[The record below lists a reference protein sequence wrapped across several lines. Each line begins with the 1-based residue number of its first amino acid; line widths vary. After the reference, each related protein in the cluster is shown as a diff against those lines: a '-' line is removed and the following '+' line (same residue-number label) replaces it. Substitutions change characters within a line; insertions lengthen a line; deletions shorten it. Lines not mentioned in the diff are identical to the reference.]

1 MPIDLALLAE
11 PTGDLLDVEI
21 VERKGRGHPDTI
33 CDHLAEELSLS
44 LTRHYLDRFGR
55 VLHYNVDK
63 ALLWGGRSRPAFGG
77 GRILEPMEFFL
88 AGRATTSFRGVE
100 VPVEELAREAVER
113 WFATYL
119 PQLDPRNHLKTH
131 CLVRAVSSDLAD
143 LFERRSAERGF
154 LANDTSCG
162 VGYAPLSRLEAIVY
176 DVEQTLGALSTQG
189 HPEIGRDIKV
199 MGVRR
204 GRDIHLT
211 VACAFVDRFLGGI
224 ADYQAAK
231 RRVADAARRVAGSR
245 GADASI
251 DVNAA
256 DDPAAGSVY
265 LTVTGTSAE
274 SGDDGQAGRGN
285 RINGLIAPFRPT
297 TMESVAGKNAVS
309 HVGKL
314 YNLGAGLIAQRAV
327 DELPGVAEAH
337 CLLVSSIGRP
347 IAEPQLKSV
356 RLRLRPGSSLAE
368 QEAGVATIVAEE
380 LMRLASAGEAL
391 AAGRLRINGWPLRG
405 GGR

>member
-1 MPIDLALLAE
+1 MQIDLALVE
-11 PTGDLLDVEI
+11 GGTGDLLDVEI
-21 VERKGRGHPDTI
+21 VERKGVGHPDTI
-33 CDHLAEELSLS
+33 CDHLAEALSLGLS
-44 LTRHYLDRFGR
+44 RYYLSRFGR

-63 ALLWGGRSRPAFGG
+63 ALLWGGRSRPDFGG
-77 GRILEPMEFFL
+77 GSILEPMEFFL

-100 VPVEELAREAVER
+100 VPVEALAREAAER
-113 WFATYL
+113 WLGANL
-119 PQLDPRNHLKTH
+119 PLLDPRRDVKTH
-131 CLVRAVSSDLAD
+131 CLVRAVSSDLAA
-143 LFERRSAERGF
+143 LFERRSKETGF

-176 DVEQTLGALSTQG
+176 DVEQTLGALSMRG

-204 GRDIHLT
+204 GRRIRLT
-211 VACAFVDRFLGGI
+211 VACAFVGRFLGSI
-224 ADYQAAK
+224 ADYRAAK
-231 RRVADAARRVAGSR
+231 RLVADVARRVAADH

-285 RINGLIAPFRPT
+285 RVNGLIAPFRPT
-297 TMESVAGKNAVS
+297 TLESVAGKNAVT
-309 HVGKL
+309 HIGKL
-314 YNLGAGLIAQRAV
+314 YNLAAGLIAQRAV
-327 DELPGVAEAH
+327 DELAGVAEAH

-347 IAEPQLKSV
+347 IAEPQLASV
-356 RLRLRPGSSLAE
+356 RLRLHPGSSLVE
-368 QEAGVATIVAEE
+368 QEAGVAAIVADE
-380 LMRLASAGEAL
+380 LVRLASADEAL
-391 AAGRLRINGWPLRG
+391 AAGRLRIDGWPLRPG
-405 GGR
+405 G